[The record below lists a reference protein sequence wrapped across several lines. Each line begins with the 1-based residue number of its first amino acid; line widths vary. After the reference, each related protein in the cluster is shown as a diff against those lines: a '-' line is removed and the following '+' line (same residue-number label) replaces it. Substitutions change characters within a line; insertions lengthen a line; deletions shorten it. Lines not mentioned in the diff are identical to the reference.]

1 MPPTRSK
8 ASRSQARR
16 EIQYHKNPE
25 NKSNLAADARSDCS
39 SNLKTKLA
47 ITPKTVQLL
56 QRCGCKDY
64 RDLRHSSPNQ
74 IVAQFKELSG
84 ITSSQAETYRRGLR
98 RMVWL
103 ATKDNPEELAKI
115 HQNWSQKALTAR
127 GWWGDGYDD
136 MTGDQAHQHID
147 RVENVKVENVKG

>member
-8 ASRSQARR
+8 ASRFQAHKEIKHLKRR
-16 EIQYHKNPE
+16 E
-25 NKSNLAADARSDCS
+25 NKSNLAVDSESNGS

-56 QRCGCKDY
+56 QRCGYNDY
-64 RDLRHSSPNQ
+64 RDLRHSSPDQ
-74 IVAQFKELSG
+74 IVAEFKELSG

-103 ATKDNPEELAKI
+103 ATKDNPEEPAKI
-115 HQNWSQKALTAR
+115 YQNWSQKALTGR
-127 GWWGDGYDD
+127 GWWVDGYDD
-136 MTGDQAHQHID
+136 MTGKQAHQHID
-147 RVENVKVENVKG
+147 RMENVQG

>member
-1 MPPTRSK
+1 MPPLRSR
-8 ASRSQARR
+8 ASRAQTRKD
-16 EIQYHKNPE
+16 IHYHKRLEDN
-25 NKSNLAADARSDCS
+25 SNLATDGRSQCS

-47 ITPKTVQLL
+47 ITPKTVSLL
-56 QRCGCKDY
+56 QRCGYNDY

-74 IVAQFKELSG
+74 VVAQFKELSG

-103 ATKDNPEELAKI
+103 ATKDKPEELATI
-115 HQNWSQKALTAR
+115 YQNWSQKALTGR
-127 GWWGDGYDD
+127 GWWVEGYDD

-147 RVENVKVENVKG
+147 RVEKVKE

>member
-8 ASRSQARR
+8 ASRSQARK
-16 EIQYHKNPE
+16 EIQHHKRPE
-25 NKSNLAADARSDCS
+25 NKSNLAVDARSHCT

-47 ITPKTVQLL
+47 ITPKTVSLL
-56 QRCGCKDY
+56 QRCGYNDY
-64 RDLRHSSPNQ
+64 RDLRHSSPNK

-103 ATKDNPEELAKI
+103 ATKDDPEELAKVY
-115 HQNWSQKALTAR
+115 QNWSQKGLTGR
-127 GWWGDGYDD
+127 GWWVDGYDD
-136 MTGDQAHQHID
+136 MTGEEAHQHIH
-147 RVENVKVENVKG
+147 RMENVKG

>member
-1 MPPTRSK
+1 MPPVRSK
-8 ASRSQARR
+8 VSKSQARKD
-16 EIQYHKNPE
+16 IQPHKRPK
-25 NKSNLAADARSDCS
+25 NKSNLTADERSNDT

-47 ITPKTVQLL
+47 ITPKTVSLL
-56 QRCGCKDY
+56 QRCGYNDY

-103 ATKDNPEELAKI
+103 ATKDDPEELAKI
-115 HQNWSQKALTAR
+115 YQNWSQKALTGR
-127 GWWGDGYDD
+127 GWWVDGYDD
-136 MTGDQAHQHID
+136 MTGEQAQQHID
-147 RVENVKVENVKG
+147 RVENVKE

>member
-8 ASRSQARR
+8 ASKSQARK
-16 EIQYHKNPE
+16 ENQPHKRPD
-25 NKSNLAADARSDCS
+25 NKSNLAADARSNCS

-47 ITPKTVQLL
+47 ITPKTVLLL
-56 QRCGCKDY
+56 QRCGYNDY

-103 ATKDNPEELAKI
+103 ATKDEPEELAKI
-115 HQNWSQKALTAR
+115 YQNWSQKALTGR
-127 GWWGDGYDD
+127 GWWIEGYDD
-136 MTGDQAHQHID
+136 MIGDQAHQHIN
-147 RVENVKVENVKG
+147 RVENVKG

>member
-8 ASRSQARR
+8 ASRFQAHKETQHLKRP
-16 EIQYHKNPE
+16 EI
-25 NKSNLAADARSDCS
+25 KSNLTVDSESNGS

-56 QRCGCKDY
+56 QRCGYNDY
-64 RDLRHSSPNQ
+64 RDLRHSSPDQ

-115 HQNWSQKALTAR
+115 YQNWSQKALTGR
-127 GWWGDGYDD
+127 GWWVDGYDD
-136 MTGDQAHQHID
+136 MTGEQAHQHID
-147 RVENVKVENVKG
+147 RMENVQG

>member
-8 ASRSQARR
+8 ASKSQARKQTQKHKR
-16 EIQYHKNPE
+16 PEI
-25 NKSNLAADARSDCS
+25 KSNLAVDSRSSCS

-56 QRCGCKDY
+56 QRCGYNDY

-103 ATKDNPEELAKI
+103 ATKDNPEELAQVY
-115 HQNWSQKALTAR
+115 QNWSQKALTDR
-127 GWWGDGYDD
+127 GWWVDGYDD
-136 MTGDQAHQHID
+136 MTGDQVHQHIS
-147 RVENVKVENVKG
+147 RVENVKG

>member
-8 ASRSQARR
+8 ASRSQARK
-16 EIQYHKNPE
+16 ETQHHKRPK
-25 NKSNLAADARSDCS
+25 NKSNLTADERSHCFS
-39 SNLKTKLA
+39 KLKIKLA
-47 ITPKTVQLL
+47 ITPKTVSLL
-56 QRCGCKDY
+56 QRCGYNDY

-103 ATKDNPEELAKI
+103 ATKDDPEELAKI
-115 HQNWSQKALTAR
+115 YQKWSQKALTGR
-127 GWWGDGYDD
+127 GWWVDGYDD
-136 MTGDQAHQHID
+136 MTGEQAHQHID
-147 RVENVKVENVKG
+147 GVENVKG

>member
-1 MPPTRSK
+1 MPPNRSK
-8 ASRSQARR
+8 ASKSQARKQTQKHKR
-16 EIQYHKNPE
+16 PEI
-25 NKSNLAADARSDCS
+25 KSNLAVDSRSSCS

-56 QRCGCKDY
+56 QRCGYNDY

-103 ATKDNPEELAKI
+103 ATKDNPEELAQVY
-115 HQNWSQKALTAR
+115 QNWSQKALTDR
-127 GWWGDGYDD
+127 GWWVGGYDD
-136 MTGDQAHQHID
+136 MTGDQAHQHIS
-147 RVENVKVENVKG
+147 RVENVKG